1 MDRLETPLQPPE
13 AQETSDAP
21 ENFLKRPLTY
31 TPLNL
36 KAAELSQYS
45 LYSIPPLCSNP
56 HARQCPPKSETV
68 R

>member
-1 MDRLETPLQPPE
+1 MDRLKTPLQPPE
-13 AQETSDAP
+13 AHETSDDP
-21 ENFLKRPLTY
+21 VNSLKRP
-31 TPLNL
+31 PILNL
-36 KAAELSQYS
+36 KAAEICQYC